1 LGVVGVLLLAKVL
14 EPIWG
19 SKEFLKFILLVNTA
33 VGLSTLSLLYLLYV
47 CGVDPKGNL
56 LYVSCSCER
65 CLS

>member
-1 LGVVGVLLLAKVL
+1 MVGVLLLAKVL